1 MGKARVFV
9 LQGYY
14 GTGNFGDDWLL
25 SAAIGTIARAAPGAR
40 FVVRDHGDAVPLDG
54 AGQVIFTGS
63 ERVLSNQTMPR
74 LSRLRRYV
82 TDAWRQFGGAD
93 WLVFGGGTQFH
104 GSGGTTSLALNA
116 LLCILA
122 RLRGVRVAALGIGVK
137 GTESAAARALLAVIV
152 RCSSVFAVRD
162 EASQSA
168 AGNAAIAGADLAFT
182 APLPPPARHGGAIA
196 VAVYPHAWST
206 SLADSLAAAL
216 QGREVVLLEV
226 QRAGVTEGDGQ
237 VLDMLSAGLPGS
249 ERRRMV
255 PDGSSFDGVGLVCG
269 MRFHALL
276 AAAQA
281 GLPFVGIAHD
291 PKIADL
297 CARFAM
303 PCLAP
308 ERATADAIAAAIADG
323 AGRSPSPEALA
334 RCIEEARRGPD
345 ALARALA

>member
-25 SAAIGTIARAAPGAR
+25 SAAIGSIARSAPGSR
-40 FVVRDHGDAVPLDG
+40 FLVRDHGDPVPLDG
-54 AGQVIFTGS
+54 AGQVTFTGS
-63 ERVLSNQTMPR
+63 ERVLGSQHLPR
-74 LSRLRRYV
+74 LARLRRYIA
-82 TDAWRQFGGAD
+82 DAWRQFGGAD

-104 GSGGTTSLALNA
+104 AAGGTTSLALNA

-122 RLRGVRVAALGIGVK
+122 RLRGVRVAVLGIGIK
-137 GTESAAARALLAVIV
+137 GTESPVARALLAVIV
-152 RCSSVFAVRD
+152 SCSAVFAVRD
-162 EASQSA
+162 EASRSA
-168 AGNAAIAGADLAFT
+168 AGPAAIAGADLAFT
-182 APLPPPARHGGAIA
+182 APLAPPSRHGAAIA
-196 VAVYPHAWST
+196 VAVYPHAWSP

-216 QGREVVLLEV
+216 QGLEIVLLEV
-226 QRAGVTEGDGQ
+226 QRPGVTEGDGQ
-237 VLDMLSAGLPGS
+237 ALDMLAARLPGAD
-249 ERRRMV
+249 RRRMV
-255 PDGSSFDGVGLVCG
+255 PDESSFDGVGLVCG

-308 ERATADAIAAAIADG
+308 EQTTADALAAAIAG
-323 AGRSPSPEALA
+323 AASRTPPPEALA